1 MKAKKLIITLVA
13 IQLLGSF
20 SAAAVEKNGTEISC
34 QKEQTLVLK
43 LDELYGEKVVKV
55 SFNGESTGI
64 AKLSVYDAKGN
75 LVYFVEEFELA
86 ASPYY
91 SAISI
96 HQLPAGELNFVVTT
110 KVASHKAV
118 INL

>member
-1 MKAKKLIITLVA
+1 MKAKKLIITVFA
-13 IQLLGSF
+13 MHLLGSL
-20 SAAAVEKNGTEISC
+20 SAIAREKNVSEISC
-34 QKEQTLVLK
+34 QQEQTLVLK
-43 LDELYGEKVVKV
+43 TDVLYGEKVVKV
-55 SFNGESTGI
+55 SFNGESNGV

-75 LVYFVEEFELA
+75 LVYLMEEFELA

-96 HQLPAGELNFVVTT
+96 NQLPAGELTFVVTT